1 MKKKSTDNDNLQGLF
16 QPTFGN
22 RPEQYIG
29 RDGVIEQFMEGLREP
44 VGSRNRCTLFLGQR
58 GMGKTALLLELSDR
72 ATKAGYVVARVTAHE
87 GMPKAI
93 IEQFQLNGSQYFN
106 DEKRK
111 MTGVTAGV
119 LGFTLGLTFSEAAER
134 QYGFRSKMSL
144 LCDKLAEKGKG
155 ALILIDEVRT
165 STAMREVAAAYQEL
179 VGDKKNVA
187 IAMAGLPH
195 AVSSVLNDQVLTFL
209 NRATKVELGLIST
222 NLIRAYYERAF
233 KTVGVKI
240 SDTLLDRA
248 ALATR
253 GFPYLMQLIGYY
265 LIQYTEEGGTVN
277 SKIMDKVEKA
287 AMSDMEDNVFK
298 PILSPLS
305 DNDLLFLKAMARQG
319 DVVTTAKL
327 QSALG
332 KKGPA
337 IQPYR
342 KRLLDA
348 GVIESPR
355 RGELVFAVPY
365 LAEYLLENGNKE
377 ELSPITLPAAP

>member
-1 MKKKSTDNDNLQGLF
+1 MDKNEDIYSLF

-29 RDGVIEQFMEGLREP
+29 RDGVIEQFMAGLTEP

-58 GMGKTALLLELSDR
+58 GMGKTALLLELNDR
-72 ATKAGYVVARVTAHE
+72 AQKAGYVVARVTAHE
-87 GMPKAI
+87 GMPQAI
-93 IEQFQLNGSQYFN
+93 IEQFQLNGSKFFN
-106 DEKRK
+106 DDKRK
-111 MTGVTAGV
+111 LTGVSAGA
-119 LGFTLGLTFSEAAER
+119 LGFSFGLTFSEAAQR

-155 ALILIDEVRT
+155 ALILIDEVCT
-165 STAMREVAAAYQEL
+165 SAAMREVASAYQEL
-179 VGDKKNVA
+179 VGDRKNIA
-187 IAMAGLPH
+187 IAMAGLQH
-195 AVSSVLNDQVLTFL
+195 AVSSVLNDSVLTFL

-233 KTVGVKI
+233 KSIGIKASNEI
-240 SDTLLDRA
+240 LDHA
-248 ALATR
+248 ALSTR

-265 LIQYTEEGGTVN
+265 MIQYTPRDEVVTDD
-277 SKIMDKVEKA
+277 IMNKAEKA
-287 AMSDMEDNVFK
+287 AMKDMDDNVFK
-298 PILSPLS
+298 PILAPLS
-305 DNDLLFLKAMARQG
+305 DNDRIFLQAIAHCG
-319 DVVTTAKL
+319 GTVTTSKLRAK
-327 QSALG
+327 LG

-342 KRLLDA
+342 KRLIEA

-365 LAEYLLENGNKE
+365 LADYLL
-377 ELSPITLPAAP
+377 TL

>member
-1 MKKKSTDNDNLQGLF
+1 
-16 QPTFGN
+16 
-22 RPEQYIG
+22 
-29 RDGVIEQFMEGLREP
+29 MEGLREP

-72 ATKAGYVVARVTAHE
+72 ATKAGFVVARVTAHE

-93 IEQFQLNGSQYFN
+93 IEQFQLNGSSFFQ

-111 MTGVTAGV
+111 LTGVTAGA

-144 LCDKLAEKGKG
+144 LCDKFAQKGKG

-165 STAMREVAAAYQEL
+165 SAAMREVAAAYQEL
-179 VGDKKNVA
+179 VGDRKNIA

-195 AVSSVLNDQVLTFL
+195 AVSSVLNDSVLTFL
-209 NRATKVELGLIST
+209 NRANKVELGTIST

-233 KTVGVKI
+233 TSVGLKA
-240 SDTLLDRA
+240 SDGILDRA

-265 LIQYTEEGGTVN
+265 VIQYTKGGGTVDCT
-277 SKIMDKVEKA
+277 IMDKAEKA
-287 AMSDMEDNVFK
+287 AMGDMDDNVFK

-305 DNDLLFLKAMARQG
+305 DNDKIFLKAMARCG
-319 DVVTTAKL
+319 GIATTTQL
-327 QSALG
+327 QAALG
-332 KKGPA
+332 KMGPA
-337 IQPYR
+337 LQPYR

-365 LAEYLLENGNKE
+365 LKDYLLQM
-377 ELSPITLPAAP
+377 

>member
-1 MKKKSTDNDNLQGLF
+1 MKKTEKGIQRTVF

-22 RPEQYIG
+22 RPDQYIG
-29 RDGVIEQFMEGLREP
+29 RDGEIEQFMTGLQEP

-72 ATKAGYVVARVTAHE
+72 AAKAGYVVARVTAHE
-87 GMPKAI
+87 RMPQDI
-93 IEQFQLNGSQYFN
+93 IEQLQLNGSTFFK

-111 MTGVTAGV
+111 LTGMTAGA
-119 LGFTLGLTFSEAAER
+119 LGFTFGLTFSEATER

-144 LCDKLAEKGKG
+144 LCDKLAEKDKG

-165 STAMREVAAAYQEL
+165 SAAMREVASAYQEL
-179 VGDKKNVA
+179 VGDGKNVA

-209 NRATKVELGLIST
+209 NRAIKVELGLIST

-233 KTVGVKI
+233 KSVGVKV
-240 SDTLLDRA
+240 SDEILDRA
-248 ALATR
+248 ATATR

-265 LIQYTEEGGTVN
+265 VIQYTEEGGTVDDA
-277 SKIMDKVEKA
+277 IMDKVEKA
-287 AMSDMEDNVFK
+287 AMGDMDDNVFK

-305 DNDLLFLKAMARQG
+305 DNDKTFLKAMARQG
-319 DVVTTAKL
+319 ETANTAKL
-327 QSALG
+327 QATLG

-342 KRLLDA
+342 KRLLEA
-348 GVIESPR
+348 GVIEAPR

-365 LAEYLLENGNKE
+365 LAEYLLNH
-377 ELSPITLPAAP
+377 

>member
-1 MKKKSTDNDNLQGLF
+1 MKKADKGTHRVVF

-29 RDGVIEQFMEGLREP
+29 RDGVIEQFMAGLHEP

-72 ATKAGYVVARVTAHE
+72 AVKAGYVVARVTAHE
-87 GMPKAI
+87 NMSQAI
-93 IEQFQLNGSQYFN
+93 IEQFQLNGSNFFKN
-106 DEKRK
+106 EKRK
-111 MTGVTAGV
+111 LTGMTGGA
-119 LGFTLGLTFSEAAER
+119 LGFTFGLTFSEVTER

-144 LCDKLAEKGKG
+144 LCDRLAEKDKG

-165 STAMREVAAAYQEL
+165 STAMREVASAYQEL
-179 VGDKKNVA
+179 VGDGKNIA

-209 NRATKVELGLIST
+209 NRSTKVELGLISA

-233 KTVGVKI
+233 KGIGIKI
-240 SDTLLDRA
+240 SDELLDRA
-248 ALATR
+248 SLAAR

-265 LIQYTEEGGTVN
+265 VIQYTEEGGTVDPT
-277 SKIMDKVEKA
+277 IMDKVEKS
-287 AMSDMEDNVFK
+287 AMGDMENNVFK

-305 DNDLLFLKAMARQG
+305 DNDIIFLKTMARQG
-319 DVVTTAKL
+319 ETVNTAKL
-327 QSALG
+327 QAALG
-332 KKGPA
+332 KRGPA
-337 IQPYR
+337 LQPYR

-348 GVIESPR
+348 GIIEAPR

-365 LAEYLLENGNKE
+365 LAEYLLNQ
-377 ELSPITLPAAP
+377 

>member
-1 MKKKSTDNDNLQGLF
+1 MEEYNDICSLF

-29 RDGVIEQFMEGLREP
+29 RDGVIEQFMAGLREP

-72 ATKAGYVVARVTAHE
+72 ASKAGYVVARVTAHE
-87 GMPKAI
+87 GMPSAI

-111 MTGVTAGV
+111 LTGVTAGV
-119 LGFTLGLTFSEAAER
+119 LGFSFGLTFSEAAER
-134 QYGFRSKMSL
+134 QYGFRAKMSL

-165 STAMREVAAAYQEL
+165 SAAMREVAASYQEL
-179 VGDKKNVA
+179 VGDRKNIA

-195 AVSSVLNDQVLTFL
+195 AVSSVLNDSVLTFL
-209 NRATKVELGLIST
+209 NRAVKVELGLIST
-222 NLIRAYYERAF
+222 QLIRAYYERAF
-233 KTVGVKI
+233 KSALITI
-240 SDTLLDRA
+240 SDELLDRA
-248 ALATR
+248 ALSTR

-265 LIQYTEEGGTVN
+265 VIQYTQNGEVVTDAV
-277 SKIMDKVEKA
+277 MDKVEKS
-287 AMSDMEDNVFK
+287 AMKDMEDNVFK
-298 PILSPLS
+298 PILAPLS
-305 DNDLLFLKAMARQG
+305 DNDRLFLRALARCG
-319 DVVTTAKL
+319 GTVTTAKL
-327 QSALG
+327 QAALG
-332 KKGPA
+332 KRGPA

-342 KRLLDA
+342 KRLIEA
-348 GVIESPR
+348 GVIEAPR

-365 LAEYLLENGNKE
+365 LAEYLL
-377 ELSPITLPAAP
+377 

>member
-1 MKKKSTDNDNLQGLF
+1 MKKTDKGTQRVVF

-29 RDGVIEQFMEGLREP
+29 RDGVIDQFMAGLQEP

-72 ATKAGYVVARVTAHE
+72 AVKAGYVVARVTAHE
-87 GMPKAI
+87 GMAQAI
-93 IEQFQLNGSQYFN
+93 IEQFQLNGSGFFK

-111 MTGVTAGV
+111 LTGMTGGA
-119 LGFTLGLTFSEAAER
+119 LGFTFGLTFSEVTER

-144 LCDKLAEKGKG
+144 LCDRLAEKDKG

-165 STAMREVAAAYQEL
+165 SAAMREVASAYQEL
-179 VGDKKNVA
+179 VGDGKNIA

-209 NRATKVELGLIST
+209 NRATRVELGLISP

-233 KTVGVKI
+233 REIGIKI
-240 SDTLLDRA
+240 SDALLDRA

-265 LIQYTEEGGTVN
+265 VMQYTEEGGTVDAT
-277 SKIMDKVEKA
+277 IMDKAERS
-287 AMSDMEDNVFK
+287 AMGDMENNVFK
-298 PILSPLS
+298 PILNPLS
-305 DNDLLFLKAMARQG
+305 DNDKIFLKVMARKG
-319 DVVTTAKL
+319 ETASTAKL
-327 QSALG
+327 QAALG
-332 KKGPA
+332 KRGPA
-337 IQPYR
+337 LQPYR

-348 GVIESPR
+348 GVIEAPR

-365 LAEYLLENGNKE
+365 LAEYLRNQ
-377 ELSPITLPAAP
+377 